1 LQYYAVSIRT
11 VLGEVAMWKGIIT
24 GAVAVAIATHS
35 LTQQQAGPAPR
46 TTHSNETPPSTTGR
60 AQPQAPVGHR
70 QPGAADVPN
79 GGGSLFS
86 PGELKLDQSLKIC
99 RGC

>member
-1 LQYYAVSIRT
+1 MQYYAVSIRT
-11 VLGEVAMWKGIIT
+11 VLGEVAMWKGIVT
-24 GAVAVAIATHS
+24 GAVAVAIATPS
-35 LTQQQAGPAPR
+35 LAQQQAGPAPR
-46 TTHSNETPPSTTGR
+46 TTQSNDTPPSTTGH

-79 GGGSLFS
+79 GGGSVLS

>member
-11 VLGEVAMWKGIIT
+11 ALGEVAMWKGIVT
-24 GAVAVAIATHS
+24 GAVAVAIATT
-35 LTQQQAGPAPR
+35 LLAQQQAGRAPR
-46 TTHSNETPPSTTGR
+46 TTQSNDTPPSTTGR

-79 GGGSLFS
+79 GGGSVLS
-86 PGELKLDQSLKIC
+86 PGELKLDQSMKIC

>member
-1 LQYYAVSIRT
+1 MQYYAVSIRT
-11 VLGEVAMWKGIIT
+11 VPGEVAMWKGIVT
-24 GAVAVAIATHS
+24 GAVAVAIATP
-35 LTQQQAGPAPR
+35 LLAQQQAGRAPR
-46 TTHSNETPPSTTGR
+46 TTQSNDTPPSTTGR

-79 GGGSLFS
+79 GGGSVLS